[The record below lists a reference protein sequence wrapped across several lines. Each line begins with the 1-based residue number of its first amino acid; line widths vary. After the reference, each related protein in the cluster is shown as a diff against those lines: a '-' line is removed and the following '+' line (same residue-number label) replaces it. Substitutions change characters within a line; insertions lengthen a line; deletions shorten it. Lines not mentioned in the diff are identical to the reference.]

1 MKKTLILSA
10 VSLSLLASSNV
21 MAAQGLVRDSNI
33 PEATLFEKILFLG
46 DNNNYRTSRY
56 TLNDLDNFRD
66 KLRDHER
73 ELKQLQEENR
83 NKDRQIDELKRS
95 LQELNSKVKG

>member
-21 MAAQGLVRDSNI
+21 MAAQGLVRDSNR